1 MKSLY
6 QKFWLTSLLFLGVA
20 ISNQTQA
27 QCSIVSL
34 SDVYCLDADPVI
46 LAGSPSGGTFTG
58 PGVVDGVFYP
68 DLAGVGTHTIEYEFF
83 SGADRYYIRTN
94 TTFGEPW
101 GSTSNT
107 TAMNN
112 AFGSG
117 EWISEFFETCTPE
130 DVFSVSTSMVFL
142 EGSDGH
148 ANELNS
154 FLTTNISLIED
165 WVDAGGVVLIN
176 AAPNEG
182 GNINC
187 GFDGTVINYSFF
199 SSTVNAVDGSH
210 PVFLGPD
217 LPTATTMS
225 GSSYGHARVLGTGYS
240 NILVNGGSAVLCEKD
255 WGSGLVVVGGMT
267 TPNFHSPSPQGQ
279 NFRTNLMVYLDE
291 YVESGV
297 SCLTTQDVEVLDEVS
312 PDVFA
317 EADVEEICVGESY
330 TVTGS
335 GADEFYWGGG
345 IVDGEPNTPED
356 AGTYTHI
363 VTGVSDAGCLGT
375 DMVSIVVHP
384 TPVVNAGL
392 DQAQCVGEE
401 LTLSGSGAATYTWD
415 PAVEDGE
422 PFTVVTEGAT
432 TYTVTG
438 TNEFGC
444 EDTDEMVVTGI
455 GTPMITAVI
464 TDEYEAFGASIDL
477 TVTGGSGPYAYAW
490 SHGPTTEDVT
500 GLSEGSYMVTVND
513 IGVEDGICAGADSIF
528 TIMSFIGV
536 EDLEGNDLQVYPTPA
551 VDNVTI
557 VYAGPFN
564 YELTTISG
572 EIVMTGTAV
581 DQEQVSVVDLAAGTY
596 MINIIV
602 GEEVTTTK
610 LVKQ

>member
-46 LAGSPSGGTFTG
+46 LAGSPAGGTFTG

-83 SGADRYYIRTN
+83 SGADRYYIRS
-94 TTFGEPW
+94 TTTGEPW
-101 GSTSNT
+101 GTTTNT
-107 TAMNN
+107 AAMDD

-117 EWISEFFETCTPE
+117 EWIGTFFETCTPA
-130 DVFSVSTSMVFL
+130 DVFSTSTSMVFL

-154 FLTTNISLIED
+154 FLTTNLSLIED
-165 WVDAGGVVLIN
+165 WVNSGGVILIN

-182 GNINC
+182 GDINS
-187 GFDGTVINYSFF
+187 GFDGTTIDYSFF
-199 SSTVNAVDGSH
+199 ISTVNAVDPGH
-210 PVFLGPD
+210 PVFAGPL
-217 LPTATTMS
+217 LPTATTMT
-225 GSSYGHARVLGTGYS
+225 GTSYAHARILGTGYTD
-240 NILVNGGSAVLCEKD
+240 ILTGGGGVALCEKA
-255 WGSGLVVVGGMT
+255 WGSGLVLMGGMT
-267 TPNFHSPSPQGQ
+267 TPNWHNPDPHAE
-279 NFRTNLMVYLDE
+279 NFRANLFVYMDE

-312 PDVFA
+312 PDVVA

-345 IVDGEPNTPED
+345 IVDGEPNTPEV

-384 TPVVNAGL
+384 TPVVDAGL

-564 YELTTISG
+564 YELTSISG

>member
-83 SGADRYYIRTN
+83 SGADRYYIRS
-94 TTFGEPW
+94 TTTGEPW
-101 GSTSNT
+101 GTSTNT
-107 TAMNN
+107 AAMDD

-117 EWISEFFETCTPE
+117 EWIGTFFETCTPA
-130 DVFSVSTSMVFL
+130 DVFSTSTSMVFL

-154 FLTTNISLIED
+154 FLTTNLSLIED
-165 WVDAGGVVLIN
+165 WVNSGGVILIN

-182 GNINC
+182 GDINS
-187 GFDGTVINYSFF
+187 GFDGTTIDYSFF
-199 SSTVNAVDGSH
+199 ISTVNAVDPGH
-210 PVFLGPD
+210 PVFAGPL
-217 LPTATTMS
+217 LPTATTMT
-225 GSSYGHARVLGTGYS
+225 GTSYAHARILGTGYTD
-240 NILVNGGSAVLCEKD
+240 ILTGGGGVALCEKA
-255 WGSGLVVVGGMT
+255 WGSGLVLMGGMT
-267 TPNFHSPSPQGQ
+267 TPNWHNPDPHAE
-279 NFRTNLMVYLDE
+279 NFRANLFVYMDE

-312 PDVFA
+312 PDVVA
-317 EADVEEICVGESY
+317 EADIEEICVGESY

-432 TYTVTG
+432 TYTVIG

-564 YELTTISG
+564 YELTSITG
-572 EIVMTGTAV
+572 EILMTGTAV

>member
-83 SGADRYYIRTN
+83 SGADRYYIRS
-94 TTFGEPW
+94 TTTGEPW
-101 GSTSNT
+101 GTSTNT
-107 TAMNN
+107 AAMDD

-117 EWISEFFETCTPE
+117 EWIGTFFETCTPA
-130 DVFSVSTSMVFL
+130 DVFSTSTSMVFL

-154 FLTTNISLIED
+154 FLTTNLSLIED
-165 WVDAGGVVLIN
+165 WVNSGGVILIN

-182 GNINC
+182 GDINS
-187 GFDGTVINYSFF
+187 GFDGTTIDYSFF
-199 SSTVNAVDGSH
+199 ISTVNAVDPGH
-210 PVFLGPD
+210 PVFAGPL
-217 LPTATTMS
+217 LPTATTMT
-225 GSSYGHARVLGTGYS
+225 GTSYAHARILGTGYTD
-240 NILVNGGSAVLCEKD
+240 ILTGGGGVALCEKA
-255 WGSGLVVVGGMT
+255 WGSGLVLMGGMT
-267 TPNFHSPSPQGQ
+267 TPNWHNPDPHAE
-279 NFRTNLMVYLDE
+279 NFRANLFVYMDE

-312 PDVFA
+312 PDVVA
-317 EADVEEICVGESY
+317 EADIEEICVGESY

-432 TYTVTG
+432 TYTVIG

-572 EIVMTGTAV
+572 EILMTGTAV
-581 DQEQVSVVDLAAGTY
+581 DQEQISIAHLCSATY

>member
-1 MKSLY
+1 MAITILAVS
-6 QKFWLTSLLFLGVA
+6 LGVSQSA
-20 ISNQTQA
+20 NA

-46 LAGSPSGGTFTG
+46 LAGSPAGGTFTG

-83 SGADRYYIRTN
+83 SGADRYYLTSN
-94 TTFGEPW
+94 STGSEPW
-101 GSTSNT
+101 GVNSNID
-107 TAMNN
+107 AMNN

-117 EWISEFFETCTPE
+117 EWIADYFEACDPTE
-130 DVFSVSTSMVFL
+130 VFSVNTSMVFL
-142 EGSDGH
+142 DGSWIH
-148 ANELNS
+148 AIELNT
-154 FLTTNISLIED
+154 FLSTNLSLIED
-165 WVDAGGVVLIN
+165 WVDAGGVVCIN

-182 GNINC
+182 GDMNF
-187 GFDGTVINYSFF
+187 GFDGTTLDYSFYT
-199 SSTVNAVDGSH
+199 STVSAVDPGH
-210 PVFLGPD
+210 PIFAGP
-217 LPTATTMS
+217 LTPTATTMT
-225 GSSYGHARVLGTGYS
+225 GTSYGHARILGTGYT
-240 NILVNGGSAVLCEKD
+240 NILVGSGSAVLCEKE
-255 WGSGLVVVGGMT
+255 WGSGYVIMGGMT
-267 TPNFHSPSPQGQ
+267 QSWYHNPDPHAD
-279 NFRTNLMVYLDE
+279 NFRANLFVYMDE
-291 YVESGV
+291 LVESGV

-363 VTGVSDAGCLGT
+363 VTGVSDAGCIGT

-384 TPVVNAGL
+384 TPVVDAGL

-422 PFTVVTEGAT
+422 PFTVVTEGAA

-513 IGVEDGICAGADSIF
+513 IGVEDGICTGADSIF

-564 YELTTISG
+564 YELTSITG
-572 EIVMTGTAV
+572 EILMTGTAV
-581 DQEQVSVVDLAAGTY
+581 DQEQISIAHLCSATY